1 MRATLRRGR
10 PGMRWHY
17 CGVTTIGPVPFD
29 LSRVAPTPA
38 PARRRAA
45 WAVAALVLLV
55 LVVHLLLLS
64 VVPRA
69 PGPGWQ
75 APPARWVQ
83 VRQIVVASLAP
94 AHPPAHSPAPPR
106 PAARA
111 PAAAVD
117 SLESVESVESVGPQ
131 AATTV
136 ATTVPPAAV
145 APSETTPDPGGQTVP
160 IYPTQLPPPLTLH
173 FEMRRGISVG
183 RADLD
188 WRPSADQYQLTLQGQ
203 AIGAPGVAWAS
214 HGGFDNA
221 GIAPLR
227 YTESR
232 RGREV
237 RAANFQR
244 DSGRITFSGPA
255 IEHPLVGGAQDRLSW
270 MVQLAAVL
278 AANPALATADA
289 QVSMWVV
296 GTRGDAEVWT
306 FTVQGLVPLDLPIDH
321 VDAAVHLVR
330 EPRRPYDTQVQV
342 WLDPQRHHLPV
353 QALLLVRATGEGT
366 ELRLQGM
373 TRR

>member
-1 MRATLRRGR
+1 M
-10 PGMRWHY
+10 
-17 CGVTTIGPVPFD
+17 
-29 LSRVAPTPA
+29 
-38 PARRRAA
+38 
-45 WAVAALVLLV
+45 AALVLLV
-55 LVVHLLLLS
+55 LLVHLLLLGA
-64 VVPRA
+64 VPRA

-75 APPARWVQ
+75 AQPARWLQ
-83 VRQIVVASLAP
+83 VRQIVVGSAAPAPAPTPVLAP
-94 AHPPAHSPAPPR
+94 VPARQLDRPAPSQ

-111 PAAAVD
+111 PAAPVG
-117 SLESVESVESVGPQ
+117 SVESVESV
-131 AATTV
+131 AAE
-136 ATTVPPAAV
+136 PPTE
-145 APSETTPDPGGQTVP
+145 PTPDPGGQAVP
-160 IYPTQLPPPLTLH
+160 VYPTQLPPALTLQ
-173 FEMRRGISVG
+173 FEMRRGLSVG

-188 WRPSADQYQLTLQGQ
+188 WRPSADRYLLTLQGQ
-203 AIGAPGVAWAS
+203 AVGTPAIAWAS
-214 HGGFDNA
+214 HGGFDGA

-289 QVSMWVV
+289 QVSIWVV

-306 FTVQGLVPLDLPIDH
+306 FTVQGLMPLDLPIGP

-353 QALLLVRATGEGT
+353 QMLLRVRATGEGT
-366 ELRLQGM
+366 ELRLQGV
-373 TRR
+373 TRH